1 MNPKQE
7 FVKAIMQVLRLEANL
22 YTMGAIESI
31 IERLEV
37 KDYTM
42 FIAFLGERA
51 SDYEKPIQ
59 SIAKGVEEFY
69 TIKIEPMER
78 AYDTKAREVSTMVYA
93 YVAARGHNGMDDC
106 NTLMGVEFDG
116 HDGRTLTFSVE
127 DATLIKSVGGL
138 QKYIIHDHTVDL
150 DALRRSIK
158 EFLLRDIVKPSI
170 TQKIKIQSEST
181 AMKTLE
187 LCNSALKRV
196 GHNG

>member
-1 MNPKQE
+1 
-7 FVKAIMQVLRLEANL
+7 
-22 YTMGAIESI
+22 
-31 IERLEV
+31 
-37 KDYTM
+37 
-42 FIAFLGERA
+42 
-51 SDYEKPIQ
+51 
-59 SIAKGVEEFY
+59 
-69 TIKIEPMER
+69 
-78 AYDTKAREVSTMVYA
+78 MVYA

-106 NTLMGVEFDG
+106 NALVGVEFDD
-116 HDGRTLTFSVE
+116 HIERTLTFSAE
-127 DATLIKSVGGL
+127 DAALIKSVGGL
-138 QKYIIHDHTVDL
+138 QKYIIHDHTIDL